1 MAKLSAVAQPNRV
14 SHVALQLAT
23 IVAAS
28 LFVAVCARFSVPL
41 PFTPIPLTLANFA
54 VLAVGL
60 SLGSRAGCAALVL
73 YLAEGLAGLPVFSP
87 AGPGGLAQL
96 LGPTGGYLMAYPAAA
111 LVAGLLAERLPR
123 KFAFASL
130 AGLAGNVVVFAGGIA
145 WLMTLTH
152 ISLRQAASFAFYPFV
167 FAEVAKIIAAA
178 GLARTQMVQRLT
190 SSTR

>member
-1 MAKLSAVAQPNRV
+1 MAKLTAVAQQNRV

-111 LVAGLLAERLPR
+111 LLAGLFAERLPR

-130 AGLAGNVVVFAGGIA
+130 AGLGGNVVVFAGGIA

-152 ISLRQAASFAFYPFV
+152 ISFRQAASFAFYPFV

-190 SSTR
+190 GSTR